1 MKFFCTLLCTLMF
14 SLSAHAGPSLQIGSF
29 YDFMKSNQSSY
40 LKRIHNGGTSTAFVK
55 IEIKEIFYEKNG
67 KSREEPLKTVEGSA
81 RDGLVASPARLIVP
95 AKGTQGT
102 RLLYTGDRSKE
113 RYFRVR
119 FLPVVPEKED
129 KFAVAESERESY
141 EKSMSAG
148 FNVMAGYGMVF
159 FVRPATTRFDTKIDN
174 TAGRYQ
180 LKNNGNSVVI
190 IDSFKDCAASNEED
204 CKPTKKV
211 HLIPGH
217 DFAFEKQAGR
227 VYRYNFIEDD
237 KKMPMDVKGR

>member
-1 MKFFCTLLCTLMF
+1 MKSIYMLLCTFFF
-14 SLSAHAGPSLQIGSF
+14 SLCAHAGPSLQIGTF
-29 YDFMKSNQSSY
+29 YDFMKDNQSTY

-55 IEIKEIFYEKNG
+55 IEIKEIFYQQNG
-67 KSREEPLKTVEGSA
+67 KSREEPLKSVDGST

-129 KFAVAESERESY
+129 KFAVSDTERETY
-141 EKSMSAG
+141 EKEMSAG

-159 FVRPATTRFDTKIDN
+159 FVRPANTRFDTRIDN
-174 TAGRYQ
+174 TANGYQ
-180 LKNNGNSVVI
+180 VKNNGNSVVV
-190 IDSFKDCAASNEED
+190 IDSFKDCSVKNEDD
-204 CKPTKKV
+204 CQPTKKV

-217 DFAFEKQAGR
+217 DFAFDKQAGR
-227 VYRYNFIEDD
+227 VYRYNLIEDE
-237 KKMPMDVKGR
+237 KKTAVEVKR

>member
-1 MKFFCTLLCTLMF
+1 MKYIYMSLCTLLF
-14 SLSAHAGPSLQIGSF
+14 SMCAQAGPSLQIGTF
-29 YDFMKSNQSSY
+29 YDFMGANQSSF

-55 IEIKEIFYEKNG
+55 IEIKEIFYEKNAD
-67 KSREEPLKTVEGSA
+67 SREEPLKIVEGST

-129 KFAVAESERESY
+129 KFAVSDTEREIY
-141 EKSMSAG
+141 EKDMSAG

-159 FVRPATTRFDTKIDN
+159 FVRPANTRFDTKIDN
-174 TAGRYQ
+174 TADRYQ
-180 LKNNGNSVVI
+180 LKNNGNSVVV
-190 IDSFKDCAASNEED
+190 IDSFKDCAAKNEDD

-211 HLIPGH
+211 HLIPGN

-227 VYRYNFIEDD
+227 VYRYNLIEDE
-237 KKMPMDVKGR
+237 KNTPVVVRR

>member
-1 MKFFCTLLCTLMF
+1 MKSIYMLLCTFFF
-14 SLSAHAGPSLQIGSF
+14 SLCAHAGPSLQIGSF
-29 YDFMKSNQSSY
+29 YDFMKGDQSTY

-55 IEIKEIFYEKNG
+55 IEIKEIFYQQNG
-67 KSREEPLKTVEGSA
+67 SSREEPLKSVDGST

-129 KFAVAESERESY
+129 KFAVSDTERETY
-141 EKSMSAG
+141 EKEMSAG

-159 FVRPATTRFDTKIDN
+159 FVRPSVIRFDTKIDN
-174 TAGRYQ
+174 TANGYQ
-180 LKNNGNSVVI
+180 VKNNGNSVVV
-190 IDSFKDCAASNEED
+190 IDSFKDCSAKNEDD
-204 CKPTKKV
+204 CQPTRKV

-227 VYRYNFIEDD
+227 VYRYNLIEDE
-237 KKMPMDVKGR
+237 KKTPVQVKG

>member
-29 YDFMKSNQSSY
+29 YDFMKSDQSNY

-159 FVRPATTRFDTKIDN
+159 FVRPKTTRFDTKIDN
-174 TAGRYQ
+174 TSGRYQ
-180 LKNNGNSVVI
+180 LKNNGNSVVVV
-190 IDSFKDCAASNEED
+190 DSFKDCSAKNEED
-204 CKPTKKV
+204 CKPTKKI

-217 DFAFEKQAGR
+217 DFAFDKQAGR
-227 VYRYNFIEDD
+227 VYRYNLIEDE
-237 KKMPMDVKGR
+237 KKTPVVVKG

>member
-1 MKFFCTLLCTLMF
+1 MKNSYLLLCTFLF
-14 SLSAHAGPSLQIGSF
+14 SMCAQAGPSLQIGSF
-29 YDFMKSNQSSY
+29 YDFMSANQSSF

-55 IEIKEIFYEKNG
+55 VEIKEIFYEKNADA
-67 KSREEPLKTVEGSA
+67 REEPLKIVEGGT

-129 KFAVAESERESY
+129 KFAVSDSERETY
-141 EKSMSAG
+141 EKDMSAG

-159 FVRPATTRFDTKIDN
+159 FVRPANTRFDTEIDN
-174 TAGRYQ
+174 TANNY
-180 LKNNGNSVVI
+180 KVTNNGNSVVV
-190 IDSFKDCAASNEED
+190 IDAFKDCSATNEDD
-204 CKPTKKV
+204 CKPTRKI
-211 HLIPGH
+211 HLIPER
-217 DFAFEKQAGR
+217 DFAFDKQADR
-227 VYRYNFIEDD
+227 VYRYNLIEGE
-237 KKMPMDVKGR
+237 KKVAINVKGR

>member
-1 MKFFCTLLCTLMF
+1 MKFFYTLLCTLMF
-14 SLSAHAGPSLQIGSF
+14 SLSAHAGPSLQIGTF
-29 YDFMKSNQSSY
+29 YDFMGGNQSSY

-55 IEIKEIFYEKNG
+55 IEIKEIFYEKNAD
-67 KSREEPLKTVEGSA
+67 SREEPLKIVEGST

-129 KFAVAESERESY
+129 KFAVSDTERESY

-148 FNVMAGYGMVF
+148 FNVMAGYGSVF
-159 FVRPATTRFDTKIDN
+159 FVRPSDTRFDTKIEN
-174 TAGRYQ
+174 TANSYQ
-180 LKNNGNSVVI
+180 VKNNGNSVVV
-190 IDSFKDCAASNEED
+190 IDAFKDCSAKNEDD
-204 CKPTKKV
+204 CKPTRKV

-217 DFAFEKQAGR
+217 DFAFDKQAGR
-227 VYRYNFIEDD
+227 VYRYNLIEDE
-237 KKMPMDVKGR
+237 KKTPVQVKG

>member
-1 MKFFCTLLCTLMF
+1 MKSIYMLLCTFFF
-14 SLSAHAGPSLQIGSF
+14 SLCAQAGPSLQIGTF
-29 YDFMKSNQSSY
+29 YDFMKSDQSTY

-55 IEIKEIFYEKNG
+55 VEIKEIFYQQNG
-67 KSREEPLKTVEGSA
+67 KSREEPLKSVDGST

-95 AKGTQGT
+95 ANGTQGT

-129 KFAVAESERESY
+129 KFAVSDTERETY
-141 EKSMSAG
+141 EKEMSAG

-159 FVRPATTRFDTKIDN
+159 FVRPATTRFDTQIDN

-180 LKNNGNSVVI
+180 LKNNGNSVVV
-190 IDSFKDCAASNEED
+190 IDSFKDCAAKNEDD

-217 DFAFEKQAGR
+217 DFSFDKQAGR
-227 VYRYNFIEDD
+227 VYRYNLIEDE
-237 KKMPMDVKGR
+237 KKTPVKVNG

>member
-1 MKFFCTLLCTLMF
+1 MKFIYMFLCTFFF
-14 SLSAHAGPSLQIGSF
+14 SLCAHAGPSLQIGTF
-29 YDFMKSNQSSY
+29 YDFMKGNQSTY

-55 IEIKEIFYEKNG
+55 VEIKEIFYQQNG
-67 KSREEPLKTVEGSA
+67 TSREEPLKSVSGST

-129 KFAVAESERESY
+129 KFAVSDTERETY
-141 EKSMSAG
+141 EKEMSAG

-159 FVRPATTRFDTKIDN
+159 FVRPATPRFDTKIDN
-174 TAGRYQ
+174 TANRYQ
-180 LKNNGNSVVI
+180 LKNNGNSVIVI
-190 IDSFKDCAASNEED
+190 DALKDCAAKNEDD

-217 DFAFEKQAGR
+217 DFAFDKKAGR
-227 VYRYNFIEDD
+227 VYRYNLIEDE
-237 KKMPMDVKGR
+237 KKTPVKVKG

>member
-1 MKFFCTLLCTLMF
+1 MKFFYTLLCTLMF
-14 SLSAHAGPSLQIGSF
+14 SLSAHAGPSLQIGTF
-29 YDFMKSNQSSY
+29 YDFMGGNQSSY

-55 IEIKEIFYEKNG
+55 IEIKEIFYEKNAD
-67 KSREEPLKTVEGSA
+67 SREEPLKIVEGST

-129 KFAVAESERESY
+129 KFAVSDTERETY
-141 EKSMSAG
+141 EKDMSAG
-148 FNVMAGYGMVF
+148 FNVMAGYGSVF
-159 FVRPATTRFDTKIDN
+159 FVRPANTRFDTKIDN
-174 TAGRYQ
+174 TANSYQ
-180 LKNNGNSVVI
+180 VNNNGNSVVV
-190 IDSFKDCAASNEED
+190 IDAFKDCSAKNEDD
-204 CKPTKKV
+204 CKPTRKI

-217 DFAFEKQAGR
+217 DFAFDKQAGR
-227 VYRYNFIEDD
+227 VYRYNLIEDE
-237 KKMPMDVKGR
+237 KKTPVQVKG

>member
-1 MKFFCTLLCTLMF
+1 MKFFYTLLCTLMF
-14 SLSAHAGPSLQIGSF
+14 SLSAHAGPSLQIGTF
-29 YDFMKSNQSSY
+29 YDFMGGNKSSY

-67 KSREEPLKTVEGSA
+67 ESREEPLKTVEGST

-129 KFAVAESERESY
+129 KFAIAESERESY

-148 FNVMAGYGMVF
+148 FNVMAGYGSVF
-159 FVRPATTRFDTKIDN
+159 FVRPADTRFDTKIDN
-174 TAGRYQ
+174 TADRYKVQ
-180 LKNNGNSVVI
+180 NNGNSVVV
-190 IDSFKDCAASNEED
+190 IDAFKDCSAKNEDE
-204 CKPTKKV
+204 CKPTKKI

-217 DFAFEKQAGR
+217 DFAFNKQADR
-227 VYRYNFIEDD
+227 VYRYNLIEDE
-237 KKMPMDVKGR
+237 KKAATEVKGR

>member
-1 MKFFCTLLCTLMF
+1 MYFFYALLCTLMF
-14 SLSAHAGPSLQIGSF
+14 SLSAHAGPSLQIGTF
-29 YDFMKSNQSSY
+29 YDFMRGNQSSY

-67 KSREEPLKTVEGSA
+67 ESREEPLKTVEGSN

-148 FNVMAGYGMVF
+148 FNVMAGYGSVF
-159 FVRPATTRFDTKIDN
+159 FVRPADIRFDTKIDN
-174 TAGRYQ
+174 TADRYKVQ
-180 LKNNGNSVVI
+180 NHGNSVVV
-190 IDSFKDCAASNEED
+190 IDSFKDCAAKNEDD

-211 HLIPGH
+211 HLIPGR
-217 DFAFEKQAGR
+217 DFAFDKQAGR
-227 VYRYNFIEDD
+227 VYRYNLIEDE
-237 KKMPMDVKGR
+237 KKTPVEVKG

>member
-1 MKFFCTLLCTLMF
+1 MKFLYTMLCTLMF
-14 SLSAHAGPSLQIGSF
+14 SMSAHAGPSLQIGTF
-29 YDFMKSNQSSY
+29 YDFMKGTQSSY

-55 IEIKEIFYEKNG
+55 VEIKEIFYEKNG
-67 KSREEPLKTVEGSA
+67 KSREEPLKVVEGST

-129 KFAVAESERESY
+129 KFAVSESERESY

-148 FNVMAGYGMVF
+148 FNVMAGYGSVF
-159 FVRPATTRFDTKIDN
+159 FVRPAETRFDTRIDN
-174 TAGRYQ
+174 IANRYKVQ
-180 LKNNGNSVVI
+180 NNGNSVVV
-190 IDSFKDCAASNEED
+190 IDAFKDCSAKNEDE

-217 DFAFEKQAGR
+217 DFAFDKQAGR
-227 VYRYNFIEDD
+227 VYRYNLIEDG
-237 KKMPMDVKGR
+237 KKTPVEVKG

>member
-1 MKFFCTLLCTLMF
+1 MKSIYMLLCTFFF
-14 SLSAHAGPSLQIGSF
+14 SLCAHAGPSLQIGSF
-29 YDFMKSNQSSY
+29 YDFMKGDQSTY

-55 IEIKEIFYEKNG
+55 IEIKEIFYQQNG
-67 KSREEPLKTVEGSA
+67 NSREEPLKSVDGST

-129 KFAVAESERESY
+129 KFAVSDTERETY
-141 EKSMSAG
+141 EKEISAG

-159 FVRPATTRFDTKIDN
+159 FVRPSNTRFDTKIDN
-174 TAGRYQ
+174 TTNGYQ
-180 LKNNGNSVVI
+180 VKNNGNSVVV
-190 IDSFKDCAASNEED
+190 IDSFKDCSAKNEDD
-204 CKPTKKV
+204 CQPTRKV

-217 DFAFEKQAGR
+217 DFAFDKQAGR
-227 VYRYNFIEDD
+227 VYRYNLIEDE
-237 KKMPMDVKGR
+237 KKTPVQVKG

>member
-1 MKFFCTLLCTLMF
+1 MKSIYMLLCTFFF
-14 SLSAHAGPSLQIGSF
+14 SLCAHAGPSLQIGSF
-29 YDFMKSNQSSY
+29 YDFMKGDQSTY

-55 IEIKEIFYEKNG
+55 IEIKEIFYQQNG
-67 KSREEPLKTVEGSA
+67 SSREEPLKSVDGST

-129 KFAVAESERESY
+129 KFAVSDTERETY
-141 EKSMSAG
+141 EKEMSAG

-159 FVRPATTRFDTKIDN
+159 FVRPSVIRFDTKIDN
-174 TAGRYQ
+174 TANAYQ
-180 LKNNGNSVVI
+180 VKNNGNSVVV
-190 IDSFKDCAASNEED
+190 IDSFKDCSAKNEDD
-204 CKPTKKV
+204 CQPTRKV

-217 DFAFEKQAGR
+217 DFAFDKQAGR
-227 VYRYNFIEDD
+227 VYRYNLIEDE
-237 KKMPMDVKGR
+237 KKTPVQVKG

>member
-1 MKFFCTLLCTLMF
+1 MKSIYMLLCTFFF
-14 SLSAHAGPSLQIGSF
+14 SLCAHAGPSLQIGSF
-29 YDFMKSNQSSY
+29 YDFMKGDQSTY

-55 IEIKEIFYEKNG
+55 IEIKEIFYQQNG
-67 KSREEPLKTVEGSA
+67 SSREEPLKSVDGST

-129 KFAVAESERESY
+129 KFAVSDTERETY
-141 EKSMSAG
+141 EKEMSAG

-159 FVRPATTRFDTKIDN
+159 FVRPSVIRFDTKIDN
-174 TAGRYQ
+174 TANGYQ
-180 LKNNGNSVVI
+180 VKNNGNSVVV
-190 IDSFKDCAASNEED
+190 IDSFKDCSAKNEDD
-204 CKPTKKV
+204 CQPTRKV

-227 VYRYNFIEDD
+227 VYRYNLIEDE
-237 KKMPMDVKGR
+237 KKTSVQVKG

>member
-29 YDFMKSNQSSY
+29 YDFMKSDQSSY

-55 IEIKEIFYEKNG
+55 VEIKEIFYEKNG

-159 FVRPATTRFDTKIDN
+159 FVRPETTRFDTKIDN
-174 TAGRYQ
+174 NSGRYQ
-180 LKNNGNSVVI
+180 LKNNGNSVVVV
-190 IDSFKDCAASNEED
+190 DSFKDCSTKNEED
-204 CKPTKKV
+204 CKPTKKI

-217 DFAFEKQAGR
+217 DFAFDKQAGR
-227 VYRYNFIEDD
+227 VYRYNLIEDE
-237 KKMPMDVKGR
+237 KKTPVEVKG

>member
-1 MKFFCTLLCTLMF
+1 MKFIYMLLCTFFF
-14 SLSAHAGPSLQIGSF
+14 SLCAHAGPSLQIGTF
-29 YDFMKSNQSSY
+29 YDFMKGNQSTY

-55 IEIKEIFYEKNG
+55 IEIKEIFYQQNG
-67 KSREEPLKTVEGSA
+67 NSREEPLKSVDGST

-129 KFAVAESERESY
+129 KFAVSDTERETY
-141 EKSMSAG
+141 EKEMSAS

-159 FVRPATTRFDTKIDN
+159 FVRPANTRFDTKIDN
-174 TAGRYQ
+174 TANRYQ
-180 LKNNGNSVVI
+180 LKNNGNSVVV
-190 IDSFKDCAASNEED
+190 IDSFKDCAAKNEDD
-204 CKPTKKV
+204 CKPTQKV

-217 DFAFEKQAGR
+217 DFAIDKQAGR
-227 VYRYNFIEDD
+227 VYRYNLIEDE
-237 KKMPMDVKGR
+237 KKTPVEVKG

>member
-1 MKFFCTLLCTLMF
+1 MKSVYMLLCTLFF
-14 SLSAHAGPSLQIGSF
+14 SLCAQAGPSLQIGTF
-29 YDFMKSNQSSY
+29 YDFMKGNQSSY
-40 LKRIHNGGTSTAFVK
+40 LKRIYNGGTSTAFVK
-55 IEIKEIFYEKNG
+55 VEIKEIFYQQNG
-67 KSREEPLKTVEGSA
+67 ASREEPLKSVDGST

-95 AKGTQGT
+95 VKGTQGT

-129 KFAVAESERESY
+129 KFAVSEAERVTY
-141 EKSMSAG
+141 EKEMSAG

-159 FVRPATTRFDTKIDN
+159 FVRPTTALFDTQVNN

-180 LKNNGNSVVI
+180 LKNNGNSVVV
-190 IDSFKDCAASNEED
+190 IDSFKDCSAKNQED
-204 CKPTKKV
+204 CKPTQKV

-217 DFAFEKQAGR
+217 DFSFDKQAGR
-227 VYRYNFIEDD
+227 VYRYNLIEDE
-237 KKMPMDVKGR
+237 KKTPTQVKG

>member
-1 MKFFCTLLCTLMF
+1 MKSIYMLLCTFFF
-14 SLSAHAGPSLQIGSF
+14 SLCAHAGPSLQIGSF
-29 YDFMKSNQSSY
+29 YDFMKGDQSTY

-55 IEIKEIFYEKNG
+55 IEIKEIFYQQNG
-67 KSREEPLKTVEGSA
+67 NSREEPLKSVDGST

-129 KFAVAESERESY
+129 KFAVSDTERETY
-141 EKSMSAG
+141 EKEMSAG
-148 FNVMAGYGMVF
+148 FNVMAGYGVVF
-159 FVRPATTRFDTKIDN
+159 FVRPSNTRFDTKIDN
-174 TAGRYQ
+174 TANGYQ
-180 LKNNGNSVVI
+180 VKNNGNSVVV
-190 IDSFKDCAASNEED
+190 IDSFKDCSAKNEDD
-204 CKPTKKV
+204 CKPTRKV

-217 DFAFEKQAGR
+217 DFAFDKQAGR
-227 VYRYNFIEDD
+227 VYRYNLIEDE
-237 KKMPMDVKGR
+237 KKTPVQVKG

>member
-1 MKFFCTLLCTLMF
+1 MKSIYMLLCTFFF
-14 SLSAHAGPSLQIGSF
+14 SLCAHAGPSLQIGSF
-29 YDFMKSNQSSY
+29 YDFMKGDQSTY

-55 IEIKEIFYEKNG
+55 IEIKEIFYQQNG
-67 KSREEPLKTVEGSA
+67 NSREEPLKSVDGST

-129 KFAVAESERESY
+129 KFAVSDTERETY
-141 EKSMSAG
+141 EKEMSAG

-159 FVRPATTRFDTKIDN
+159 FVRPSVIRFDTKIDN
-174 TAGRYQ
+174 TANAYQ
-180 LKNNGNSVVI
+180 VKNNGNSVVV
-190 IDSFKDCAASNEED
+190 IDSFKDCSAKNEDD
-204 CKPTKKV
+204 CQPTRKV

-217 DFAFEKQAGR
+217 DFAFDKQAGR
-227 VYRYNFIEDD
+227 VYRYNLIEDE
-237 KKMPMDVKGR
+237 KKTPVQVKG

>member
-1 MKFFCTLLCTLMF
+1 MKSIYMLLCTFFF
-14 SLSAHAGPSLQIGSF
+14 SLCAHAGPSLQIGSF
-29 YDFMKSNQSSY
+29 YDFMKGDQSTY

-55 IEIKEIFYEKNG
+55 IEIKEIFYQQNG
-67 KSREEPLKTVEGSA
+67 NSREEPLKSVDGST

-129 KFAVAESERESY
+129 KFAVSDTERETY
-141 EKSMSAG
+141 EKEMSAG

-159 FVRPATTRFDTKIDN
+159 FVRPANTRFDTRIDN
-174 TAGRYQ
+174 TANGYQ
-180 LKNNGNSVVI
+180 VKNNGNSVVV
-190 IDSFKDCAASNEED
+190 IDSFKDCSAKNEDD
-204 CKPTKKV
+204 CQPTKKV

-217 DFAFEKQAGR
+217 DFAFDKQAGR
-227 VYRYNFIEDD
+227 VYRYNLIEDE
-237 KKMPMDVKGR
+237 KKTPVQVKG

>member
-1 MKFFCTLLCTLMF
+1 MLLCTFFF
-14 SLSAHAGPSLQIGSF
+14 SLCAHAGPSLQIGSF
-29 YDFMKSNQSSY
+29 YDFMKGDQSTY

-55 IEIKEIFYEKNG
+55 IEIKEIFYQQNG
-67 KSREEPLKTVEGSA
+67 NSREEPLKSVDGST

-129 KFAVAESERESY
+129 KFAVSDTERETY
-141 EKSMSAG
+141 EKEMSAG

-159 FVRPATTRFDTKIDN
+159 FVRPANTRFDTRIDN
-174 TAGRYQ
+174 TANGYQ
-180 LKNNGNSVVI
+180 VKNNGNSVVV
-190 IDSFKDCAASNEED
+190 IDSFKDCSAKNEDD
-204 CKPTKKV
+204 CQPTKKV

-217 DFAFEKQAGR
+217 DFAFDKQAGR
-227 VYRYNFIEDD
+227 VYRYNLIEDE
-237 KKMPMDVKGR
+237 KKTPVQVKG

>member
-1 MKFFCTLLCTLMF
+1 MKFLYTLLCTLLF
-14 SLSAHAGPSLQIGSF
+14 SVSVHAGPSLQIGTF
-29 YDFMKSNQSSY
+29 YDFMGGNQSSY
-40 LKRIHNGGTSTAFVK
+40 LKRIHNSGTSTAFVK
-55 IEIKEIFYEKNG
+55 IEIKEIFYEKNAP
-67 KSREEPLKTVEGSA
+67 SREEPLKIVKGST

-129 KFAVAESERESY
+129 QFAVSEAERELY
-141 EKSMSAG
+141 DKNMSAG

-159 FVRPATTRFDTKIDN
+159 FVRPADTRFDTQFDN
-174 TAGRYQ
+174 TAVRYRV
-180 LKNNGNSVVI
+180 KNNGNSVVVV
-190 IDSFKDCAASNEED
+190 DAFKDCSIKNEDE
-204 CKPTKKV
+204 CAPTKKV

-217 DFAFEKQAGR
+217 DFAFDKQAGR
-227 VYRYNFIEDD
+227 VYRYNLIEGD
-237 KKMPMDVKGR
+237 KKTQVDVKGR

>member
-1 MKFFCTLLCTLMF
+1 MLLCTFFF
-14 SLSAHAGPSLQIGSF
+14 SLCAHAGPSLQIGSF
-29 YDFMKSNQSSY
+29 YDFMKGDQSTY

-55 IEIKEIFYEKNG
+55 IEIKEIFYQQNG
-67 KSREEPLKTVEGSA
+67 SSREEPLKSVDGST

-129 KFAVAESERESY
+129 KFAVSDTERETY
-141 EKSMSAG
+141 EKEMSAG

-159 FVRPATTRFDTKIDN
+159 FVRPSVIRFDTKIDN
-174 TAGRYQ
+174 TANAYQ
-180 LKNNGNSVVI
+180 VKNNGNSVVV
-190 IDSFKDCAASNEED
+190 IDSFKDCSAKNEDD
-204 CKPTKKV
+204 CQPTRKV

-217 DFAFEKQAGR
+217 DFAFDKQAGR
-227 VYRYNFIEDD
+227 VYRYNLIEDE
-237 KKMPMDVKGR
+237 KKTPVQVKG